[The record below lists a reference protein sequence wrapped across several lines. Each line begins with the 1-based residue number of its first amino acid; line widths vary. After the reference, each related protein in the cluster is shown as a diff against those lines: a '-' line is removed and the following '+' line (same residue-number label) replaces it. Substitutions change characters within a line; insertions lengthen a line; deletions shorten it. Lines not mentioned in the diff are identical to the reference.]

1 MRGRAEDRTCATY
14 SRQLARYGIV
24 GITDT
29 SASNTTDTLADF
41 QRLSD
46 GGELLRHFSLI
57 GNDDLDSGYL
67 KILLDEDRLPDL
79 ENLVVRINQARR
91 KGRNWPSI
99 A

>member
-1 MRGRAEDRTCATY
+1 MRTRAAHRTSQPT

-46 GGELLRHFSLI
+46 GGELLQHFSMM
-57 GNDDLDSGYL
+57 GSDELDRGYL
-67 KILLDEDRLPDL
+67 KILLDEDRPQIW
-79 ENLVVRINQARR
+79 RIWLAESIGLDARAA
-91 KGRNWPSI
+91 I
-99 A
+99 